1 MEQRTTIRTERRTS
15 VAVNI
20 TFVGWNGTW
29 KGDMIG
35 KSANYGNSAYGPCPR
50 PCRFAKDPRK
60 RMGDFDYGTKAVD
73 QVVIFVPI
81 VFELLTLFLE
91 ELVCGRMFG
100 EVHSSLPGITRPMRR
115 RGWIESLKLS
125 INPRCRILPRV
136 AEEADSTNRDH
147 QIRSGADDST
157 SW

>member
-1 MEQRTTIRTERRTS
+1 MSSKDPMEQRTTIRTERRTS

-35 KSANYGNSAYGPCPR
+35 KSANYGNSAPGAYEPCPR

-73 QVVIFVPI
+73 QGVIFV
-81 VFELLTLFLE
+81 
-91 ELVCGRMFG
+91 R
-100 EVHSSLPGITRPMRR
+100 
-115 RGWIESLKLS
+115 
-125 INPRCRILPRV
+125 
-136 AEEADSTNRDH
+136 
-147 QIRSGADDST
+147 
-157 SW
+157 